1 MQKTIVLSL
10 VILLMGGMYITAQET
25 NSTAT
30 SNSLIIPSKK
40 KPSNS
45 EFKSINIPLKK
56 YGISFGNS
64 SEFTGIRINLSD
76 KDIKRINGL
85 NITFWARKLKYWSD
99 NVQMQKSVVNG
110 ISTGIIPTCGT
121 MNGINSGL
129 LRVVALKEM
138 NGLSLSVLNLYSKG
152 NINGL
157 TVSGFITQCEVLSGF
172 VVSGIAAAGVGG
184 INGLAIGGLTVS
196 SDRND
201 INGVAAT
208 LGVLY
213 CGSDFNGVGVSGI
226 FLKSETFRGFSIA
239 GCSSSYKMFGLSI
252 ALYNRTRELHG
263 GQIGLLNYAG
273 NNRKGL
279 RYLPLV
285 NMHLKK

>member
-1 MQKTIVLSL
+1 MQKTIALSL
-10 VILLMGGMYITAQET
+10 VILLMGGICIDAQET
-25 NSTAT
+25 ASP
-30 SNSLIIPSKK
+30 SNSLIVPSKK
-40 KPSNS
+40 KANS
-45 EFKSINIPLKK
+45 DFKAINIPVKK

-64 SEFTGIRINLSD
+64 SEFTGIRINLAD

-85 NITFWARKLKYWSD
+85 NVTFWARKLKYWSD

-121 MNGINSGL
+121 MNGINTGV
-129 LRVVALKEM
+129 LRVVAMKEM
-138 NGLSLSVLNLYSKG
+138 NGLSISGLNLFSKG
-152 NINGL
+152 DINGL
-157 TVSGFITQCEVLSGF
+157 SFSGLITQCDILSGF
-172 VVSGIAAAGVGG
+172 AVSVIGAAGTGG
-184 INGLAIGGLTVS
+184 INGLAIGGLTVG
-196 SDRND
+196 SDRSD

-226 FLKSETFRGFSIA
+226 FLKSETFRGVSIA

-263 GQIGLLNYAG
+263 MQIGLLNYAG

-279 RYLPLV
+279 RYLPLI
-285 NMHLKK
+285 NMHLKKN